1 MKQSKRNEKL
11 LSEVQRVLKTIKNRE
26 VISNLKEVQI
36 AFTDVDG
43 EGVVLSMSIN
53 KKGKMKRHYD
63 YIGMEDFE
71 DQLYDEPSQ
80 GLLNRWTKTSSIQVT
95 GSIILLRVR

>member
-1 MKQSKRNEKL
+1 MKQSKRHKKL
-11 LSEVQRVLKTIKNRE
+11 LSEVQRVLKTVKDRE
-26 VISNLKEVQI
+26 VISDLKEVQI

-71 DQLYDEPSQ
+71 AQLYDEPSQ
-80 GLLNRWTKTSSIQVT
+80 GLLN
-95 GSIILLRVR
+95 

>member
-1 MKQSKRNEKL
+1 MKQHKRHKKL
-11 LSEVQRVLKTIKNRE
+11 LSEVQRVLRTIKERE
-26 VISNLKEVQI
+26 IISDLKEVQI

-43 EGVVLSMSIN
+43 EGVVLAMSIN

-71 DQLYDEPSQ
+71 DQLYDEPSR
-80 GLLNRWTKTSSIQVT
+80 GLLN
-95 GSIILLRVR
+95 

>member
-1 MKQSKRNEKL
+1 MKQSKRHRKL
-11 LSEVQRVLKTIKNRE
+11 LSEVQRVLKTVKDRE
-26 VISNLKEVQI
+26 VISDLKEVQI

-71 DQLYDEPSQ
+71 DQLYDEPSH
-80 GLLNRWTKTSSIQVT
+80 GLLN
-95 GSIILLRVR
+95 

>member
-1 MKQSKRNEKL
+1 MKQSKRHRKL
-11 LSEVQRVLKTIKNRE
+11 LSEVQRVLKTVKDRE
-26 VISNLKEVQI
+26 VISDLKEVQI

-63 YIGMEDFE
+63 YFGMEDFE

-80 GLLNRWTKTSSIQVT
+80 GLLN
-95 GSIILLRVR
+95 

>member
-1 MKQSKRNEKL
+1 MKQSKRHKKL
-11 LSEVQRVLKTIKNRE
+11 LSEVQRVLKTVKDRE
-26 VISNLKEVQI
+26 VISDLKEVQI

-71 DQLYDEPSQ
+71 DQLYDEPSR
-80 GLLNRWTKTSSIQVT
+80 GLLN
-95 GSIILLRVR
+95 

>member
-1 MKQSKRNEKL
+1 MKQSKRHRKL
-11 LSEVQRVLKTIKNRE
+11 LSEVQRVLKTVKDRE
-26 VISNLKEVQI
+26 VISDLKEVQI

-63 YIGMEDFE
+63 YIGMDDFE
-71 DQLYDEPSQ
+71 DQYYDEPSR
-80 GLLNRWTKTSSIQVT
+80 GLLN
-95 GSIILLRVR
+95 

>member
-1 MKQSKRNEKL
+1 MKQRKRHRKL
-11 LSEVQRVLKTIKNRE
+11 LSEVQRVLKTVKDRE
-26 VISNLKEVQI
+26 VISDLKEVQI

-63 YIGMEDFE
+63 YIGMGDFE
-71 DQLYDEPSQ
+71 DQLYDEPSH
-80 GLLNRWTKTSSIQVT
+80 GLLN
-95 GSIILLRVR
+95 

>member
-1 MKQSKRNEKL
+1 MKQSKRHKKL
-11 LSEVQRVLKTIKNRE
+11 LSEVQRVLKTVKDRE
-26 VISNLKEVQI
+26 VISDLKEVQI

-53 KKGKMKRHYD
+53 KKGQMKRHYD

-71 DQLYDEPSQ
+71 DQYYDEPSQ
-80 GLLNRWTKTSSIQVT
+80 GLLN
-95 GSIILLRVR
+95 

>member
-1 MKQSKRNEKL
+1 MKQSKRHKKL
-11 LSEVQRVLKTIKNRE
+11 LSEVQRVLKTVKDRE
-26 VISNLKEVQI
+26 VISDLKEVQI

-43 EGVVLSMSIN
+43 VGVVLSMSIN

-80 GLLNRWTKTSSIQVT
+80 GLLN
-95 GSIILLRVR
+95 

>member
-1 MKQSKRNEKL
+1 MKQSKRHRKL
-11 LSEVQRVLKTIKNRE
+11 LSEVQRVLKTVKDRE
-26 VISNLKEVQI
+26 VISDLKEVQI

-63 YIGMEDFE
+63 YIGMDDFE
-71 DQLYDEPSQ
+71 DQYYDEPSQ
-80 GLLNRWTKTSSIQVT
+80 GLLN
-95 GSIILLRVR
+95 

>member
-1 MKQSKRNEKL
+1 MKQRKRHKKL
-11 LSEVQRVLKTIKNRE
+11 LSEVQRVLRTIKERE
-26 VISNLKEVQI
+26 VISDLKEVQI

-43 EGVVLSMSIN
+43 EGVVLAMSIN

-71 DQLYDEPSQ
+71 DQYYDEPSR
-80 GLLNRWTKTSSIQVT
+80 GLLN
-95 GSIILLRVR
+95 

>member
-1 MKQSKRNEKL
+1 MKQSKRHKKL
-11 LSEVQRVLKTIKNRE
+11 LSEVQRVLKTVKERE
-26 VISNLKEVQI
+26 VISDLKEVQI

-71 DQLYDEPSQ
+71 DQLHDAPSQ
-80 GLLNRWTKTSSIQVT
+80 GLLN
-95 GSIILLRVR
+95 

>member
-1 MKQSKRNEKL
+1 MKQSKRHKKL
-11 LSEVQRVLKTIKNRE
+11 LSEVQRVLKTVKDRE
-26 VISNLKEVQI
+26 VISDLKEVQI

-71 DQLYDEPSQ
+71 DQYMTNLHM
-80 GLLNRWTKTSSIQVT
+80 GF
-95 GSIILLRVR
+95 

>member
-1 MKQSKRNEKL
+1 MKQSKRHKKL
-11 LSEVQRVLKTIKNRE
+11 LSEVQRVLRTIKDRE
-26 VISNLKEVQI
+26 VISDLKEVQI

-71 DQLYDEPSQ
+71 DQYYDEPSR
-80 GLLNRWTKTSSIQVT
+80 GLLN
-95 GSIILLRVR
+95 

>member
-1 MKQSKRNEKL
+1 MKQSKRHKKL
-11 LSEVQRVLKTIKNRE
+11 LSEVQRVLKTVKDRE
-26 VISNLKEVQI
+26 VISDLKEVQI

-71 DQLYDEPSQ
+71 DQYSDEPSQ
-80 GLLNRWTKTSSIQVT
+80 GLLN
-95 GSIILLRVR
+95 

>member
-1 MKQSKRNEKL
+1 MKQSKRHRKL
-11 LSEVQRVLKTIKNRE
+11 LSEVQRVLKTVKDRE
-26 VISNLKEVQI
+26 VISDLKEVQI

-71 DQLYDEPSQ
+71 DQLYDEPSR
-80 GLLNRWTKTSSIQVT
+80 GLLN
-95 GSIILLRVR
+95 

>member
-1 MKQSKRNEKL
+1 MKQSKRHRKL
-11 LSEVQRVLKTIKNRE
+11 LSEVQRVLKTVKDRE

-36 AFTDVDG
+36 AFTDIDG

-71 DQLYDEPSQ
+71 DQLYDTPSQ
-80 GLLNRWTKTSSIQVT
+80 GLLN
-95 GSIILLRVR
+95 

>member
-1 MKQSKRNEKL
+1 MKQSKRHKKL
-11 LSEVQRVLKTIKNRE
+11 LSEVQRVLKTVKDRE
-26 VISNLKEVQI
+26 VISDLKEVQI

-43 EGVVLSMSIN
+43 EGVVLSMSTN

-71 DQLYDEPSQ
+71 DQLYDEPSR
-80 GLLNRWTKTSSIQVT
+80 GLLN
-95 GSIILLRVR
+95 

>member
-1 MKQSKRNEKL
+1 MKQSKRHKKL
-11 LSEVQRVLKTIKNRE
+11 LSEVQRVLRTIKERE
-26 VISNLKEVQI
+26 IISDLKEVQI

-71 DQLYDEPSQ
+71 DQYYDEPSQ
-80 GLLNRWTKTSSIQVT
+80 GLLN
-95 GSIILLRVR
+95 

>member
-1 MKQSKRNEKL
+1 MKQSKRHKKL
-11 LSEVQRVLKTIKNRE
+11 LSEVQRVLKTVKDRE
-26 VISNLKEVQI
+26 VISDLKEVQI

-63 YIGMEDFE
+63 YMGMEHFE
-71 DQLYDEPSQ
+71 DQYYDEPSQ
-80 GLLNRWTKTSSIQVT
+80 GLLN
-95 GSIILLRVR
+95 

>member
-1 MKQSKRNEKL
+1 MKQSKRHRKL
-11 LSEVQRVLKTIKNRE
+11 LSEVQRVLKTVKDRE
-26 VISNLKEVQI
+26 VISDLKEVQI

-63 YIGMEDFE
+63 YIGMDDFE

-80 GLLNRWTKTSSIQVT
+80 GLLN
-95 GSIILLRVR
+95 

>member
-1 MKQSKRNEKL
+1 MKQSKRHKKL
-11 LSEVQRVLKTIKNRE
+11 LSEVQRVLRTVKDRE
-26 VISNLKEVQI
+26 VISDLKEVQI

-71 DQLYDEPSQ
+71 DQYYDESSH
-80 GLLNRWTKTSSIQVT
+80 GLLN
-95 GSIILLRVR
+95 

>member
-1 MKQSKRNEKL
+1 MKTIGLDQSPFKIMKQSKRHRKL
-11 LSEVQRVLKTIKNRE
+11 LSEVQRVLKTVKDRE
-26 VISNLKEVQI
+26 VISDLKEVQI

-71 DQLYDEPSQ
+71 DQYYDEPSQ
-80 GLLNRWTKTSSIQVT
+80 GLLN
-95 GSIILLRVR
+95 

>member
-43 EGVVLSMSIN
+43 EGVVLSVSIS
-53 KKGKMKRHYD
+53 KKG
-63 YIGMEDFE
+63 
-71 DQLYDEPSQ
+71 
-80 GLLNRWTKTSSIQVT
+80 
-95 GSIILLRVR
+95 

>member
-1 MKQSKRNEKL
+1 MKQSKRHRKL
-11 LSEVQRVLKTIKNRE
+11 LSEVQRVLKTVKDRE
-26 VISNLKEVQI
+26 VISDLKEVQI

-71 DQLYDEPSQ
+71 DQLYDVPSQ
-80 GLLNRWTKTSSIQVT
+80 GLLN
-95 GSIILLRVR
+95 

>member
-1 MKQSKRNEKL
+1 MKQRKRHRKL
-11 LSEVQRVLKTIKNRE
+11 LSEVQRVLKTVKDRE
-26 VISNLKEVQI
+26 VISDLKEVQI

-80 GLLNRWTKTSSIQVT
+80 GLLN
-95 GSIILLRVR
+95 

>member
-1 MKQSKRNEKL
+1 MKQSKRHKKL
-11 LSEVQRVLKTIKNRE
+11 LSEVQRVLKTVKNRE
-26 VISNLKEVQI
+26 VISDLKEVQI

-63 YIGMEDFE
+63 YIGTEDFE
-71 DQLYDEPSQ
+71 DQLYDEPSH
-80 GLLNRWTKTSSIQVT
+80 GLLN
-95 GSIILLRVR
+95 

>member
-1 MKQSKRNEKL
+1 MKQSKRHKKL
-11 LSEVQRVLKTIKNRE
+11 LSEVQRVLKTVKDRE
-26 VISNLKEVQI
+26 VISDLKEVQI

-63 YIGMEDFE
+63 YIGMDDFE
-71 DQLYDEPSQ
+71 DQYYDEPSQ
-80 GLLNRWTKTSSIQVT
+80 GLLN
-95 GSIILLRVR
+95 

>member
-1 MKQSKRNEKL
+1 MKQRKRHKKL
-11 LSEVQRVLKTIKNRE
+11 LSEVQRVLRTIKERE
-26 VISNLKEVQI
+26 VISDLKEVQI

-71 DQLYDEPSQ
+71 DQYYDEPSR
-80 GLLNRWTKTSSIQVT
+80 GLLN
-95 GSIILLRVR
+95 

>member
-1 MKQSKRNEKL
+1 MKQSKRHRKL
-11 LSEVQRVLKTIKNRE
+11 LSEVQRVLKTVKDRE
-26 VISNLKEVQI
+26 VISDLKEVQI

-71 DQLYDEPSQ
+71 DQLYDKPSQ
-80 GLLNRWTKTSSIQVT
+80 GLLN
-95 GSIILLRVR
+95 

>member
-1 MKQSKRNEKL
+1 MKQSKRHRKL
-11 LSEVQRVLKTIKNRE
+11 LSEVQRVLKTVKDRE
-26 VISNLKEVQI
+26 VISDLKEVQI

-53 KKGKMKRHYD
+53 KTGKMKRHYD

-71 DQLYDEPSQ
+71 DQLYDEPSH
-80 GLLNRWTKTSSIQVT
+80 GLLN
-95 GSIILLRVR
+95 

>member
-1 MKQSKRNEKL
+1 MKQTKRHKKL
-11 LSEVQRVLKTIKNRE
+11 LSEVQRVLKTVKNIE
-26 VISNLKEVQI
+26 TIYDLKEVQI

-43 EGVVLSMSIN
+43 EGVVLAMSIN

-71 DQLYDEPSQ
+71 DQLHDVPSQ
-80 GLLNRWTKTSSIQVT
+80 GLLN
-95 GSIILLRVR
+95 

>member
-1 MKQSKRNEKL
+1 MKQSKRHKKL
-11 LSEVQRVLKTIKNRE
+11 LSEVQRVLKTVKDRE
-26 VISNLKEVQI
+26 VISDLKEVQI
-36 AFTDVDG
+36 AFTDVEG

-71 DQLYDEPSQ
+71 DQLYDEPSH
-80 GLLNRWTKTSSIQVT
+80 GLLN
-95 GSIILLRVR
+95 

>member
-1 MKQSKRNEKL
+1 MKQSKRHKKL
-11 LSEVQRVLKTIKNRE
+11 LSEVQRVLKTVKDRE
-26 VISNLKEVQI
+26 VISDLKEVQI

-71 DQLYDEPSQ
+71 DQYYDEPSR
-80 GLLNRWTKTSSIQVT
+80 GLLN
-95 GSIILLRVR
+95 

>member
-1 MKQSKRNEKL
+1 MKQSKRHRKL
-11 LSEVQRVLKTIKNRE
+11 LSEVQRVLKTVKDRE
-26 VISNLKEVQI
+26 VISDLKEVQI

-71 DQLYDEPSQ
+71 DELYDEPSQ
-80 GLLNRWTKTSSIQVT
+80 GLLN
-95 GSIILLRVR
+95 